1 MAQLSTLG
9 IIAMSAFLNFC
20 QKHYYA
26 GFVLFGVGGGIEV
39 LSPHLPVEFSR
50 WTSPLGFFIM
60 ALSAILLAVGLI
72 IVGRQQKQS
81 DKLDSK
87 K

>member
-1 MAQLSTLG
+1 MLG
-9 IIAMSAFLNFC
+9 NIAMSVFLNFC

-26 GFVLFGVGGGIEV
+26 GFVLFGIGGGVEV
-39 LSPHLPVEFSR
+39 LSPHLPVAFSS
-50 WTSPLGFFIM
+50 WVSPLGLIIM
-60 ALSAILLAVGLI
+60 VFSAILLAVGLI
-72 IVGRQQKQS
+72 LVGRQQKQA

>member
-1 MAQLSTLG
+1 VAQLFSLG
-9 IIAMSAFLNFC
+9 SIAMSAFLNFC

-39 LSPHLPVEFSR
+39 LSPHLPVTLSC
-50 WTSPLGFFIM
+50 WISPLGLFI
-60 ALSAILLAVGLI
+60 AIFGGILCGVGLI
-72 IVGRQQKQS
+72 VEGRRQKQD
-81 DKLDSK
+81 DKLDPK